1 MKPLLAAALALLL
14 ATACGT
20 PEDQP
25 GWTQS
30 RDRLEDRIEGQL
42 DTIEDE
48 LDEVGALA
56 AAEDSA
62 YVETRRIEL
71 NEIQDRLKAYQQ
83 QIDEQQQDTWNAFA
97 REVDEYLDEVDDR
110 IAQEWP
116 ATP

>member
-1 MKPLLAAALALLL
+1 MKPLLAATLALLL

-30 RDRLEDRIEGQL
+30 RDRLEDRIEAQL
-42 DTIEDE
+42 GTIEDE
-48 LDEVGALA
+48 LDEVGLMA

-62 YVETRRIEL
+62 YVETRRNEL
-71 NEIQDRLKAYQQ
+71 KDIQEQLRTYTEK
-83 QIDEQQQDTWNAFA
+83 IDDQQQDTWNEFA